1 MSLVSQVKR
10 KVNEDCLAQRC
21 RKNNCSL
28 KLNDLP
34 DPQILIDM
42 DHKSAPRLNYG
53 DKKCDYIFIGDDNN
67 VAWVAPLELKG
78 GRLDAREVVEQIQAG
93 ASVANCIVP
102 CKAQTRFRP
111 IVVHGRGI
119 HRAELKLLQKRRV
132 RFRNQ
137 NSLIGKVRCGT
148 SLVGALKKA

>member
-1 MSLVSQVKR
+1 
-10 KVNEDCLAQRC
+10 
-21 RKNNCSL
+21 
-28 KLNDLP
+28 
-34 DPQILIDM
+34 M
-42 DHKSAPRLNYG
+42 DHKKCAKTQVMAE
-53 DKKCDYIFIGDDNN
+53 KKCDYIFIGDKDD
-67 VAWVAPLELKG
+67 AGWVAPLELKG
-78 GRLDAREVVEQIQAG
+78 GRLDATEVVEQIQAG
-93 ASVANCIVP
+93 ASVADHIVP
-102 CKAQTRFRP
+102 REAQTRFRP